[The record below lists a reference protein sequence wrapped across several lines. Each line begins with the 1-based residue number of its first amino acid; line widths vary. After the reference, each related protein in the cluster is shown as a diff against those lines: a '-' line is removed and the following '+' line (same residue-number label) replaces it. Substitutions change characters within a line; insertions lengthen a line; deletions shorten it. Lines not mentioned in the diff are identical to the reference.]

1 MAGWVYLCCFV
12 CFCLIF
18 LTLLNFFLVVV
29 VYILKVIFYNFL
41 SLNSGYVE
49 VIYRME
55 VLDHR
60 LNCGNME
67 AFKMILVDC
76 DFILNWKNSEDELY
90 IEIDNLPKKY

>member
-1 MAGWVYLCCFV
+1 
-12 CFCLIF
+12 
-18 LTLLNFFLVVV
+18 
-29 VYILKVIFYNFL
+29 
-41 SLNSGYVE
+41 
-49 VIYRME
+49 ME